1 MSMADE
7 LAKLDH
13 LRRSGALSDAE
24 FEMAKRSLLH
34 QGAMPVRNDS
44 LGRAA
49 NRYVNFQ
56 VVAAVIG
63 LVLFLI
69 MLFGI
74 FLPVLNGMTDPTP
87 PSLPGFNQP
96 PINFP

>member
-34 QGAMPVRNDS
+34 QGTMPVRNDS

-63 LVLFLI
+63 LIMFLI
-69 MLFGI
+69 FLFGI
-74 FLPVLNGMTDPTP
+74 ILPGMNGMTHPAP
-87 PSLPGFNQP
+87 PSLPGYNQA